1 VISLDERVDAALT
14 EARRLR
20 EQWSARSGRSVVG
33 RAAEVRAEAARLR
46 HIAEGLRLERARVAA
61 EVERLTSLADQLE
74 TALETRGTI
83 ERAKGILMVT
93 RRCSADE
100 AFVLLR
106 KQSQHDNVKLSTI
119 AQKVV
124 ASIEQALHTKAVVG
138 SSHR

>member
-1 VISLDERVDAALT
+1 VISLDERVDAALAQ
-14 EARRLR
+14 ARRLR
-20 EQWSARSGRSVVG
+20 DQCSAESGRTRA
-33 RAAEVRAEAARLR
+33 RAAEVRAEATRLR
-46 HIAEGLRLERARVAA
+46 HIAEGLRLERAQVAA
-61 EVERLTSLADQLE
+61 EVDRLTSLADQLE

-106 KQSQHDNVKLSTI
+106 KQSQHDNVKLYTI

-124 ASIEQALHTKAVVG
+124 ASIEQALHTKAG
-138 SSHR
+138 AGTGHR